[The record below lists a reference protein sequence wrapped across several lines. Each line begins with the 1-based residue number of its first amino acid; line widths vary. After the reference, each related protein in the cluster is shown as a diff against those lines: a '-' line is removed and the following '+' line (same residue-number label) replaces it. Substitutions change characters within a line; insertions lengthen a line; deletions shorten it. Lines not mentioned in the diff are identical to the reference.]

1 MKRLV
6 RAENINES
14 LEKDDL
20 SAYIEAAMKQMNS
33 MEVLNELSE
42 ADVKHDRCPVCNYKQ
57 LQKYNGFKICP
68 QCFNIFKTLDGK
80 AYVVYY

>member
-6 RAENINES
+6 KAENINE
-14 LEKDDL
+14 LLDNNDL
-20 SAYIEAAMKQMNS
+20 SAYIQDNIGNMTS
-33 MEVLNELSE
+33 MESLNDLSE

-57 LQKYNGFKICP
+57 LQKYDGFKICP
-68 QCFNIFKTLDGK
+68 RCFNIFKMLEGK